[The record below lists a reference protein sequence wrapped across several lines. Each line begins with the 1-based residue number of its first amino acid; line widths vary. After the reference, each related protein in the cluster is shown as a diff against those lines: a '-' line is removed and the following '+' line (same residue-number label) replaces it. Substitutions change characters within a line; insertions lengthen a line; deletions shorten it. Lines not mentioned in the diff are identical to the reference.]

1 MWAQLSTNDA
11 HVSYA
16 CIAFGLIIILS
27 VALFLKHRFDF
38 SEVIIA
44 TIFGLI
50 VGPHGIRWFVPANWT
65 SDEHHLTLELAR
77 IVMNIQVFAASSE
90 LPPKYV
96 WHSAQGL
103 AILLLPI
110 MTIGYLLNSVFVW
123 GLMPHLRWLESLII
137 AGCVTATDPVLASAV
152 LSGPGFAQR
161 LPKRLVHILSA
172 ESASNDGMALPFV
185 MLPVY
190 ILLHEH
196 HAPEIA
202 KDFIVLTILYQVLFA
217 LVLGAVMGFGGCI
230 LFKFVSRR
238 CEFREEY
245 MLIYNVA
252 MAIFCAGVGSL
263 LGCDD
268 FLVSFAAGAAFSWSG
283 WVHSAVNNFDIT
295 GFIDLLL
302 NTAFFVYFGSVIP
315 WEKFNSDDI
324 AVWRLIAIILLIL
337 VGRRIPAI
345 AVFKRLIPE
354 IRSWREVLIA
364 GHFGPIGVAA
374 IYMCLEAE
382 REIEE
387 VPEMARQSAY
397 LLRNMWPI
405 VAFIV
410 LSSILVH
417 GTSVVIMNLVQH
429 GYSTIVLS
437 RGTTTQE
444 IRSEKPTDNPI
455 SHIQE
460 SG

>member
-1 MWAQLSTNDA
+1 MWAQLSTDDA

-50 VGPHGIRWFVPANWT
+50 VGPHCIGWFNPADWT
-65 SDEHHLTLELAR
+65 QNEHRLTLELAR
-77 IVMNIQVFAASSE
+77 IVMNIQIFAASSE
-90 LPPKYV
+90 LPPRYV

-103 AILLLPI
+103 TMLLLPI
-110 MTIGYLLNSVFVW
+110 MTVGYLLNSVFIW
-123 GLMPHLRWLESLII
+123 GLLPQLRWLESLII

-202 KDFIVLTILYQVLFA
+202 KDFIVLTVLYQVLFA
-217 LVLGAVMGFGGCI
+217 IVLGAFIGGCGCV
-230 LFKFVSRR
+230 LFKYASRR

-245 MLIYNVA
+245 VLIYNVIL
-252 MAIFCAGVGSL
+252 AIFCAGVGSL

-283 WVHSAVNNFDIT
+283 WVHTAVNDFDVT

-315 WEKFNSDDI
+315 WERFNSSDI
-324 AVWRLIAIILLIL
+324 AVWRLIVIIILIL

-345 AVFKRLIPE
+345 AVFKPLIPE
-354 IRSWREVLIA
+354 IKSWKEVLIA

-382 REIEE
+382 TEIEE
-387 VPEMARQSAY
+387 MPNVARESAY
-397 LLRNMWPI
+397 LLRNMWP
-405 VAFIV
+405 VVSFIV
-410 LSSILVH
+410 LCSVIVH

-429 GYSTIVLS
+429 SYSTIILS
-437 RGTTTQE
+437 RAATRE
-444 IRSEKPTDNPI
+444 IKQKE
-455 SHIQE
+455 E
-460 SG
+460 AC